1 MDIEYLLWL
10 QNFRTAIDDALTP
23 FMMAVSDFAV
33 GALVLIPVFIY
44 WAVNKRNGLF
54 ILMAYSISNVIN
66 GIVKLTCCVYRP
78 WIRDARVVPY
88 GNSLKTAGGYSFPS
102 GHTMESSPTYGGLA
116 VLTRKRAPVI
126 MWLCILG
133 MIITAISR
141 NYLGVHTPQDVI
153 VGTILGLLSVYIA
166 SKITGYIY
174 AHPERENMILAVMFI
189 EMLLAGAYIAF
200 KPYPMDYDASG
211 KLIVD
216 PVSMILSSIGH
227 FGMLAGFITGRYVEK
242 TFIKFKAERFTM
254 KSCILA
260 LIGFVPLVL
269 MDHKVRIWLSF
280 IGKEPAKIIER
291 FILGFFVMAL
301 WPLVLKL
308 FRAGED

>member
-44 WAVNKRNGLF
+44 WAVNKRSGLF
-54 ILMAYSISNVIN
+54 ILMAYSLSNVLN

-116 VLTRKRAPVI
+116 VLTRKRAKLI

-153 VGTILGLLSVYIA
+153 VGTILGLLSVYAA

-174 AHPERENMILAVMFI
+174 AYPERENMILILGLVIMAA
-189 EMLLAGAYIAF
+189 AGAYIAF
-200 KPYPMDYDASG
+200 KPYPMDYADG

-216 PVSMILSSIGH
+216 PESMILSSIGP
-227 FGMLAGFITGRYVEK
+227 FGMLAGFIVGRYVEK
-242 TFIKFKAERFTM
+242 TYINFRADKFTM
-254 KSCILA
+254 KSCIIA
-260 LIGFVPLVL
+260 LIGLVPLAY
-269 MDHKVRIWLSF
+269 MDHRIRIWLSF
-280 IGKEPAKIIER
+280 IGKEPAKIIEK

>member
-66 GIVKLTCCVYRP
+66 GIVKLTFCIYRP

-174 AHPERENMILAVMFI
+174 AYPERENMILILGLVIMAA
-189 EMLLAGAYIAF
+189 AGAYIAL
-200 KPYPMDYDASG
+200 KPYPMDYADG

>member
-66 GIVKLTCCVYRP
+66 GIVKLTFCIYRP

-174 AHPERENMILAVMFI
+174 AYPERENMILILGLVIMAA
-189 EMLLAGAYIAF
+189 AGAYIAF
-200 KPYPMDYDASG
+200 KPYPMDYADG

-216 PVSMILSSIGH
+216 PESMILSSIGP
-227 FGMLAGFITGRYVEK
+227 FGMLAGFIVGRYVEK
-242 TFIKFKAERFTM
+242 TYINFRADKFTM

-260 LIGFVPLVL
+260 LIGLVPLAY
-269 MDHKVRIWLSF
+269 MDHRIRIWLSF
-280 IGKEPAKIIER
+280 IGKESAKIIER
-291 FILGFFVMAL
+291 FILAFFVMAL

>member
-44 WAVNKRNGLF
+44 WAVNKRDGLF

-78 WIRDARVVPY
+78 WIRDSRIIPY

-116 VLTRKRAPVI
+116 VLTRKRAPLI

-133 MIITAISR
+133 IILTALSR

-153 VGTILGLLSVYIA
+153 VGTLLGLLSVYIA

-174 AHPERENMILAVMFI
+174 AKPERENMLLALMFI
-189 EMLLAGAYIAF
+189 LMLVAGAYIAF
-200 KPYPMDYDASG
+200 KPYPRDYIDG

-216 PVSMILSSIGH
+216 PKSMILSSIGP
-227 FGMLAGFITGRYVEK
+227 FGMLAGFIAGRYVEK
-242 TFIKFKAERFTM
+242 TYINFKAERFTM
-254 KSCILA
+254 KSCIIA
-260 LIGFVPLVL
+260 LIGLLPLAY
-269 MDHKVRIWLSF
+269 MDHRIRIWLSF
-280 IGKEPAKIIER
+280 IGKEPAKIIEK

>member
-23 FMMAVSDFAV
+23 FMMAVSDFAITV
-33 GALVLIPVFIY
+33 LVLIPVFIY

-54 ILMAYSISNVIN
+54 ILMAYSISNVLN

-78 WIRDARVVPY
+78 WIRDSRIIPA
-88 GNSLKTAGGYSFPS
+88 GNAIKTAGGYSFPS

-126 MWLCILG
+126 MWLCIIA
-133 MIITAISR
+133 IILTAISR

-153 VGTILGLLSVYIA
+153 VGTILGLMSVYIA

-189 EMLLAGAYIAF
+189 AMLLAGAYIAL
-200 KPYPMDYDASG
+200 KPYPMDYADG

-216 PVSMILSSIGH
+216 PESMIRSSIGP

-242 TFIKFKAERFTM
+242 TYINFRADKFTM
-254 KSCILA
+254 KSCIIA
-260 LIGFVPLVL
+260 LIGLVPLAY
-269 MDHKVRIWLSF
+269 MDHNIRKWLSF
-280 IGKEPAKIIER
+280 IGKDPAKIIEK
-291 FILGFFVMAL
+291 FFLAFFVMAL

>member
-66 GIVKLTCCVYRP
+66 GIVKLTFCIYRP

-116 VLTRKRAPVI
+116 VLTRKRAPLI
-126 MWLCILG
+126 MWLCILL
-133 MIITAISR
+133 IILTAISR

-153 VGTILGLLSVYIA
+153 VGTILGLMSVYIA

-189 EMLLAGAYIAF
+189 AMLLAGAYIAL
-200 KPYPMDYDASG
+200 KPYPMDYADG
-211 KLIVD
+211 KLIVE
-216 PVSMILSSIGH
+216 PESMILSSIGP
-227 FGMLAGFITGRYVEK
+227 FGMLAGFIAGRYVEK
-242 TFIKFKAERFTM
+242 TYINFRADKFTM
-254 KSCILA
+254 KSCIIA
-260 LIGFVPLVL
+260 LIGLIPLAY
-269 MDHKVRIWLSF
+269 MDHRIRIWLSF
-280 IGKEPAKIIER
+280 IGKDPAKIIEK
-291 FILGFFVMAL
+291 FFLAFFVMAL